1 MSSSAP
7 TNRNRA
13 AACARASPGSPPR
26 TVTGPGSG
34 STSPRNHHRR
44 ATTES
49 SSKERPM
56 SGTQARDVRDIVST
70 GRMTPSQAAAVL
82 VAIFLNTV
90 DGYDV
95 LVMAFTSTSVSRE
108 FGIGPGALGTLLS
121 ASLFGMAIG
130 SIVIAPLADRIGRR
144 TITLGALTVVTIFMA
159 ASALAP
165 SALTLGIF
173 RFLTGIG
180 IGAMLPN
187 LSTFVSEYSTR
198 RWREPAVVLNS
209 AGYAVGGTVGGFA
222 AAALIQASG
231 WRSAFWLGAAVG
243 LVALIA
249 CWALVPESIHYLVER
264 RPADAL
270 AKVNRVL
277 AKMRRE
283 PVTELPLV
291 SEHERIGIR
300 DMFTGRLG
308 RTTILLWVAFF
319 GLMSGF
325 YFANSWTPRLL
336 NQSGLPENLS
346 VIGGVLISL
355 GGIVGALTLA
365 ALAIKLPAKVLE
377 IAALIGSALIFLV
390 FAASLSSPT
399 SALITAVVVGFFI
412 NASVAGMYAVV
423 ATRYPP
429 SVRSTGVGWAVG
441 IGRVGAILA
450 PLGAGAML
458 AAGWTPRQ
466 LFFVFAIP
474 MVIAGIALLFVGRP
488 VDSSAEVAAEESAP
502 EPGAP
507 LAPERQ

>member
-1 MSSSAP
+1 
-7 TNRNRA
+7 
-13 AACARASPGSPPR
+13 
-26 TVTGPGSG
+26 
-34 STSPRNHHRR
+34 
-44 ATTES
+44 
-49 SSKERPM
+49 M
-56 SGTQARDVRDIVST
+56 SGTQSRDVRDIVST

-121 ASLFGMAIG
+121 ASLFGMAVG
-130 SIVIAPLADRIGRR
+130 SIVIAPLADRVGRR
-144 TITLGALTVVTIFMA
+144 TITLAALAVVTVFMA

-165 SALTLGIF
+165 SALALGIL

-187 LSTFVSEYSTR
+187 LSTFVSEFSTK

-222 AAALIQASG
+222 AAALIQAYG
-231 WRSAFWLGAAVG
+231 WRSAFWLGSAVG
-243 LVALIA
+243 LVALLA

-264 RPADAL
+264 LPADAL

-283 PVTELPLV
+283 PVTELPVV
-291 SEHERIGIR
+291 SEHERVGIR

-308 RTTILLWVAFF
+308 RTTILLWIAFF

-325 YFANSWTPRLL
+325 YFANSWTPKLL

-346 VIGGVLISL
+346 VLGGVLISL
-355 GGIVGALTLA
+355 GGIIGALALA
-365 ALAIKLPAKVLE
+365 AAALKVPAKFLE
-377 IAALIGSALIFLV
+377 IAALIGSALIFVV
-390 FAASLSSPT
+390 FAMSLSAPT
-399 SALITAVVVGFFI
+399 SALVTAVVVGFFI
-412 NASVAGMYAVV
+412 NAAVAGMYAVV

-429 SVRSTGVGWAVG
+429 SVRSTGVGWALGV
-441 IGRVGAILA
+441 GRVGAILA
-450 PLGAGAML
+450 PIGAGAML
-458 AAGWTPRQ
+458 AAGWTPQQ
-466 LFFVFAIP
+466 LFFVFGVP
-474 MVIAGIALLFVGRP
+474 MVLAGIALLFVGKP
-488 VDSSAEVAAEESAP
+488 VDSSAQVTADESSN
-502 EPGAP
+502 EPPAS